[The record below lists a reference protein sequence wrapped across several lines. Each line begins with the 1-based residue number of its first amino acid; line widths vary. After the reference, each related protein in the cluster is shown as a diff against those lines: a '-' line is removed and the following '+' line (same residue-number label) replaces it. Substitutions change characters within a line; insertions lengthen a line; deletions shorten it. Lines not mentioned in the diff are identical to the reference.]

1 MHDPKTPLRCIYPG
15 AWKSGDSES
24 CVDGSVIYS
33 GPKGK
38 AAHESPGGWV
48 DKQAG
53 SVYRNLPLP
62 TEGRQ
67 SQMKKLVGHTARG
80 TKARRLPAPGL
91 QSK

>member
-1 MHDPKTPLRCIYPG
+1 MIQKLRFTVYTQEPG
-15 AWKSGDSES
+15 NLGTQS

-38 AAHESPGGWV
+38 AVHESLGGWV

-67 SQMKKLVGHTARG
+67 LESDE
-80 TKARRLPAPGL
+80 KARRPHCSGN
-91 QSK
+91 